1 MTQLFVLSET
11 KPSSSA
17 MDMDVDKESSGADRE
32 EPMYE
37 KTGDQVA
44 SDLPDMESCRSP
56 YNPRSALVMAILD
69 WLPELYKI
77 KTSCGMVRP
86 NKIQVKNILKHQK
99 TAQNIFI

>member
-1 MTQLFVLSET
+1 LLVLSET

-37 KTGDQVA
+37 KIGDQVETE
-44 SDLPDMESCRSP
+44 LPDMESCRSP
-56 YNPRSALVMAILD
+56 YNPRTALVMAILD

-86 NKIQVKNILKHQK
+86 NKVQFGRR
-99 TAQNIFI
+99 A